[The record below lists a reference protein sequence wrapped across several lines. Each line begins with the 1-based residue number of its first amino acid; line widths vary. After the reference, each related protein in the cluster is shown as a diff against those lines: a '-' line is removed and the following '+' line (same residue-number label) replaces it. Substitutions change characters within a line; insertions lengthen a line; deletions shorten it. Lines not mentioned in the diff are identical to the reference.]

1 MPVCSVRVMCLP
13 DDARVA
19 FSGCTVVVG
28 RFCFC
33 PWHLCLL
40 VPLFNF
46 CPVVHWDFIL
56 VGCTGF
62 SMFLDLFQPVGLL
75 MLKPS
80 SFNIILRPFTIIGLG
95 TPGREGG
102 QHPIVQAIH
111 GRFMARGR
119 GSYPL
124 LVCVAL

>member
-1 MPVCSVRVMCLP
+1 M
-13 DDARVA
+13 
-19 FSGCTVVVG
+19 VVLSSLAG
-28 RFCFC
+28 FCFC

-80 SFNIILRPFTIIGLG
+80 SVNIIPRPFTIIGLG

>member
-40 VPLFNF
+40 VPSFNF

-56 VGCTGF
+56 VGSTGF

-80 SFNIILRPFTIIGLG
+80 SVNIIPRPFTIIGLG

-124 LVCVAL
+124 LVCVTL

>member
-1 MPVCSVRVMCLP
+1 
-13 DDARVA
+13 
-19 FSGCTVVVG
+19 
-28 RFCFC
+28 
-33 PWHLCLL
+33 
-40 VPLFNF
+40 
-46 CPVVHWDFIL
+46 
-56 VGCTGF
+56 
-62 SMFLDLFQPVGLL
+62 

-80 SFNIILRPFTIIGLG
+80 SVNIIPRPFTIIGLG

-124 LVCVAL
+124 LVCVAFVAAPLGVAISRVQAPLHRRSR